1 MKSRDSASAYHR
13 STAFGATAV
22 GQVITLYDTI
32 LRDLHQ
38 AIDAI
43 DGRQIEER
51 VNAANHALI
60 VIGELQGVLDFEQGG
75 ETARHLNNFYN
86 VSRAMLTHASVT
98 SSREKF
104 QELISM
110 FARIRSAWSHV
121 ERTVAPSEPTRR
133 LKISSERQ
141 VAFSQAFPDPLTMPG
156 GSGNGRWKA

>member
-1 MKSRDSASAYHR
+1 MKTRDSASAYHR

-22 GQVITLYDTI
+22 GQVITLYDAI

-51 VNAANHALI
+51 VNASNHALI
-60 VIGELQGVLDFEQGG
+60 VIGELQGVLDFERGG

-86 VSRAMLTHASVT
+86 VTRAMLTHASVT

-121 ERTVAPSEPTRR
+121 DRTVSPAEPTRR
-133 LKISSERQ
+133 LRISSERQ
-141 VAFSQAFPDPLTMPG
+141 ATFSQAIPDPFKMPD